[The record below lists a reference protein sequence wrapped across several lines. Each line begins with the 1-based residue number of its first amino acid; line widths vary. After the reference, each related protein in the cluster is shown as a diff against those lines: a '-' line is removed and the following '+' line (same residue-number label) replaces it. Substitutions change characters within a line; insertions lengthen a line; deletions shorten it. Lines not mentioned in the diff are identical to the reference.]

1 MAGVKGRSGR
11 KPKRK
16 KAAPPVKRADGF
28 LCVNPRKSP
37 LYQDY
42 YERLY
47 SRLHDVI
54 KETDE
59 LTFNL
64 LVQKTVAWIEASA
77 LLAREGA
84 TEVDAKTGRSRPSG
98 AFLVEHSA
106 FEDLLRCCALF
117 GLAPKFRGVTPG
129 TQTEKAVDA
138 VVDSFIN
145 ADPGG
150 AL

>member
-11 KPKRK
+11 KPKKRR
-16 KAAPPVKRADGF
+16 AAPPVPRSDGF
-28 LCVNPRKSP
+28 LCVNSRKSP
-37 LYQDY
+37 MYQEY

-47 SRLHDVI
+47 SRLHDVMR
-54 KETDE
+54 ETDE

-64 LVQKTVAWIEASA
+64 LVQKTVSWLEANA
-77 LLAREGA
+77 ALAREGA

-138 VVDSFIN
+138 FVNSFIN
-145 ADPGG
+145 ADPGC